1 MFQNVEESNII
12 KLNNNNKGNFNE
24 KRLIFN
30 TQSISSKIINYSNA
44 HILFE
49 VKATIPFANND
60 TEEIVKNTFTLRTSD
75 DIIEKFKVT
84 LNNVIVSDESNC
96 DKSNLINF
104 ILNNSDTNKIDYR
117 NLKKIDNASTINVNN
132 NRFLITT
139 NISDDNTE
147 NHEFTFKFPVFL
159 KDINNFL

>member
-1 MFQNVEESNII
+1 MNDYRILNDLFDNKNDEIKFQNFEESNII

-30 TQSISSKIINYSNA
+30 TQSISSKIIDYSNA

-60 TEEIVKNTFTLRTSD
+60 TEEIIKNTFALRTSD
-75 DIIEKFKVT
+75 DIIEKFKIT
-84 LNNVIVSDESNC
+84 LNNVIVSDESDC

-117 NLKKIDNASTINVNN
+117 NLKK
-132 NRFLITT
+132 NR
-139 NISDDNTE
+139 
-147 NHEFTFKFPVFL
+147 
-159 KDINNFL
+159 